1 MSDTATILTPEL
13 LNKALGRVLS
23 GAPDVYA
30 RFDRRYRRLF
40 LSASV
45 TALTGSSLDVVLGKT
60 HRELGYPEA
69 IAQLWEDALEAV
81 FTTGLTSKLD
91 SESDTILGHRTFE
104 FSLSPETGP
113 NGTVESVL
121 AVGRDVTEE
130 RAIRRIAD
138 GLSRAVGEA
147 FFPGLTTALREVAVA
162 RACAVYRFPP
172 EEAESEVGLAPSV
185 LALAIEEGAIGEGE
199 PFGLE
204 AARRTLEGDGLQIG
218 EGLAAAFPGE
228 PAFTRLRLE
237 SYVGVRLVAS
247 SGRVLGVLGAFH
259 DRPHARGEGEML
271 RSLLRIFGARAAAE
285 IERLESEEARRRL
298 EARLFESQRLESLAT
313 LAGGIAHDFNNI
325 LTAIHT
331 NLSMVRQKTLPG
343 APSEIYLEEIKLAS
357 QRADELCRQ
366 MLAYSGRGRF
376 HLESLDLG
384 RFLADSGGLSSL
396 SIPPQAHLTKDVGS
410 SLPEVLADAAQAR
423 LLLTSLLEN
432 AFEALPG
439 GRGTVTIAVRR
450 SELAPALVDPITI
463 VVPPVGD
470 TVSLDVADP
479 GHGMDPAILARAFDP
494 FYSTKSAGRGLGL
507 AAVLGIV
514 RGHRAGLLVSTGPA
528 GSVFRVLFPVAPAG
542 LQRKP
547 EGSTG
552 TIRRLKMGGTVLVV
566 DDEDLVRRGL
576 IAILGASG
584 YDVLEAR
591 GGTEALEVLSRHA
604 GAVDAVLVDL
614 TMPGMTGDRVCVE
627 ILQRRPGTRVVLMS
641 GYDAIEL
648 DERRRA
654 CGAVDF
660 LQKPFGAAMLLS
672 TLQKII

>member
-1 MSDTATILTPEL
+1 MSDTASILTPEL

-60 HRELGYPEA
+60 HRELGYPED
-69 IAQLWEDALEAV
+69 IAQRWEDALEAV
-81 FTTGLTSKLD
+81 FTTGKTSKID
-91 SESDTILGHRTFE
+91 SESDTLLGHRTFE

-147 FFPGLTTALREVAVA
+147 FFPGLATALREVAVA
-162 RACAVYRFPP
+162 SACALYRFPV
-172 EEAESEVGLAPSV
+172 EEPDSPGLAPSV
-185 LALAIEEGAIGEGE
+185 LALAIEEGAIAEGE
-199 PFGLE
+199 AFGIE
-204 AARRTLEGDGLQIG
+204 VARRTLEADGLQIG
-218 EGLAAAFPGE
+218 ESLATLFPGE
-228 PAFTRLRLE
+228 QAFSRLRLE
-237 SYVGVRLVAS
+237 SYVGVRLVSS
-247 SGRVLGVLGAFH
+247 SGRVLGALGAFH
-259 DRPHARGEGEML
+259 DRPHSRGEGEML

-343 APSEIYLEEIKLAS
+343 APSEIYLEEIRMAS

-376 HLESLDLG
+376 HVESLDLG

-396 SIPPQAHLTKDVGS
+396 SIPSQAHLIRDVADGI
-410 SLPEVLADAAQAR
+410 PEVLADAAQTR

-439 GRGTVTIAVRR
+439 GKGTVTVSLRR
-450 SELAPALVDPITI
+450 SESAPPLADPIA
-463 VVPPVGD
+463 VVTPPMGD
-470 TVSLDVADP
+470 TVSMDVADP
-479 GHGMDPAILARAFDP
+479 GHGMNPAVLSRAFDP

-514 RGHRAGLLVSTGPA
+514 RGHRAGLLVSTGPL

-542 LQRKP
+542 AQRRP

-552 TIRRLKMGGTVLVV
+552 TIRRLKLGGTVLVV

-584 YDVLEAR
+584 YEVLEAR
-591 GGTEALEVLSRHA
+591 GGKEALEVLERH
-604 GAVDAVLVDL
+604 GGSIDAVLVDL

-627 ILQRRPGTRVVLMS
+627 ILERRPGTRVVLMS